1 MKHRGDLMS
10 GEAPLLAGLD
20 LVKAHG
26 RTPALRGASVAL
38 AAGEILAVTG
48 ASGSGKSTLLHM
60 LAGIVHRTRAR
71 CRTPGSG
78 STGCRSSG

>member
-1 MKHRGDLMS
+1 MKHRGDLMN

-48 ASGSGKSTLLHM
+48 GERQREVHAAARWSRWSG
-60 LAGIVHRTRAR
+60 RAR
-71 CRTPGSG
+71 RGWPGG
-78 STGCRSSG
+78 WWRAGPAPRRR